1 MELKQLDVED
11 LPKLKFMYL
20 LLEIF
25 VAILLHIGGILL
37 IGFGL
42 YCFLAGIYAGV
53 YGGLKTISSFFGD
66 WFAYGFRVAVK
77 ASGDFWALI
86 GLFMFYTFFGLPL
99 VYAGLY
105 WLDIFWDFGL
115 PQPF

>member
-1 MELKQLDVED
+1 
-11 LPKLKFMYL
+11 MYL

-37 IGFGL
+37 LGFGL
-42 YCFLAGIYAGV
+42 YCFLAGIYGGV

-77 ASGDFWALI
+77 ASGDSFWGSI
-86 GLFMFYTFFGLPL
+86 GFFMFGFFFGGWLI
-99 VYAGLY
+99 YAGLY
-105 WLDIFWDFGL
+105 WLDAFWDFGL
-115 PQPF
+115 PQLF